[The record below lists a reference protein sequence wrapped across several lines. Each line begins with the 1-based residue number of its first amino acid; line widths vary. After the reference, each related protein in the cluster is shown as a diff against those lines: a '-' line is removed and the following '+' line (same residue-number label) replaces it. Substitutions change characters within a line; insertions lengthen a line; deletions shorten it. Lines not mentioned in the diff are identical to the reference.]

1 MLCINLYL
9 LYPKK
14 KTNYHLFQFT
24 CSVPSILLNNKIPGI
39 KFEKEDLVFF
49 YLINDNPMD
58 VEEVCLGSWYL
69 EQISWIYECV
79 CVVRVSI
86 LSYLYQL
93 SVPLRPC
100 DHNLVFQLRSPDPN
114 PLHTGTPIYRPFRS

>member
-1 MLCINLYL
+1 VYQSVSLVS
-9 LYPKK
+9 KK

-69 EQISWIYECV
+69 
-79 CVVRVSI
+79 
-86 LSYLYQL
+86 
-93 SVPLRPC
+93 
-100 DHNLVFQLRSPDPN
+100 
-114 PLHTGTPIYRPFRS
+114 